1 MTFSHSQFQSRASCL
16 SFDILKDR
24 LGARSGFPVTAY
36 VVAGT
41 QAEQGKKNSLV
52 VMKLSNLHQEKEE
65 GNLVWDANP
74 KMRKFKKGLNN
85 SSLLN
90 NFSDSAFVRRTM
102 SVVVNSAFVVYF

>member
-1 MTFSHSQFQSRASCL
+1 MSFPTQFQSRASCL

-74 KMRKFKKGLNN
+74 KMRKFKKR
-85 SSLLN
+85 
-90 NFSDSAFVRRTM
+90 VE
-102 SVVVNSAFVVYF
+102 